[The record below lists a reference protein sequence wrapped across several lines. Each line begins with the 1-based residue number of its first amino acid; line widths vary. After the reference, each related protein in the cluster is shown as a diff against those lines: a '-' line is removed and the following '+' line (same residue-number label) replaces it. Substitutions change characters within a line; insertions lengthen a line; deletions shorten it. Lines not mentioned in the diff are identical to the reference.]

1 MKKRGKKILSLMLA
15 LSIVLCMMP
24 GTAAAGTAAPS
35 TTGFAGGSGTEADP
49 YIISTK
55 AQLNNVRNY
64 MNACYRLNA
73 DIVFT
78 AADFE
83 ENGDFYND
91 GKGWLPLGASQTN
104 AGNETAFRGIFDG
117 NGHVIKGLYINRPN
131 ENDTGLFKYL
141 GGTIKSLGLEEGQ
154 IIGSTRVG
162 AFVGMVDTYTPKYER
177 QILDCY
183 NTCTVKAVNGY
194 AGGIVGEGRG
204 TIDKCYNAGEIK
216 SGSSGCAGG
225 IVPIMQYG
233 SISNCYNSGDVVTDG
248 YTAGGIAGQ
257 IYSASASKSYS
268 VGTQYYGTAYNGH
281 AKGFGYV
288 MNSTSSETEKTI
300 GEMKQ
305 KETFES
311 FDFDTVWSISSNG
324 SYPYPT
330 LQTVANAS
338 KQSSLSVKHKGI
350 TVNAKEVSC
359 TEDGYTGDLTC
370 EGCGEKLSSGSTLKA
385 LGHVESEN
393 YEYDK
398 NSHWKVCTRE
408 TCGAKICE
416 GQHTGGSATLSE
428 RAVCTVCGQAYGKYL
443 PGEIVISGSSV
454 TEKQGREVIV
464 DLNLDE
470 NTGLASMLVEL
481 EYDKGVLEFVGAENG
496 NVFDI
501 GSFDGPDTESDY
513 KVLSWQNGVLKQNII
528 KTGKLATLKFKIK
541 DASPTGE
548 TEIKFLCDSNKYEA
562 IDVKGDAVT
571 VTSEN
576 AKVNVINFY
585 YGDVDGNNNV
595 DSSDVLHLRR
605 YLAKW
610 KGYAANAEASDLDLD
625 EKITLRDITILQR
638 YIAGWTGYEK
648 LPIVDETLTADS
660 QESEL

>member
-1 MKKRGKKILSLMLA
+1 MKKKILSILLA
-15 LSIVLCMMP
+15 LSMVLCMMP

-64 MNACYRLNA
+64 MNACYCLNA

-91 GKGWLPLGASQTN
+91 GKGWLPLGARQTSS
-104 AGNETAFRGIFDG
+104 GNETAFRGIFDG

-154 IIGSTRVG
+154 IIGDTRVG
-162 AFVGMVDTYTPKYER
+162 AFVGMVDTYAPTYER
-177 QILDCY
+177 QILNCY
-183 NTCTVKAVNGY
+183 NTCTVTAVSGY

-204 TIDKCYNAGEIK
+204 MIDKCYNAGEIK
-216 SGSSGCAGG
+216 SGSYGCAGG
-225 IVPIMQYG
+225 IVPIMQNG
-233 SISNCYNSGDVVTDG
+233 SVSNCYNSGDVTGG
-248 YTAGGIAGQ
+248 YNAGGIAGQ
-257 IYSASASKSYS
+257 VSYNANASKSYS
-268 VGTQYYGTAYNGH
+268 VGTQYIGTTYSGH

-288 MNSTSSETEKTI
+288 MNSTSSESGKTI
-300 GEMKQ
+300 AEMKE
-305 KETFES
+305 KETFSS
-311 FDFDTVWSISSNG
+311 FDFETVWSISSD
-324 SYPYPT
+324 SAYPYPT

-350 TVNAKEVSC
+350 TAGAKEATC
-359 TEDGYTGDLTC
+359 TEAGYTGDLTC
-370 EGCGEKLSSGSTLKA
+370 EGCGEKLSSGSVLKA
-385 LGHVESEN
+385 LGHDESEN

-398 NSHWKVCTRE
+398 NSHWKVCVRE
-408 TCGAKICE
+408 TCGMKICE
-416 GQHTGGSATLSE
+416 EQHTGGSATLSE
-428 RAVCTVCGQAYGKYL
+428 KAVCTVCGQAYGKYL
-443 PGEIVISGSSV
+443 PGKIVISGSSV
-454 TEKQGREVIV
+454 TEKQGREVVV

-470 NTGLASMLVEL
+470 NTGLTSMLVEL
-481 EYDKGVLEFVGAENG
+481 EYDKDILEFVSAENG
-496 NVFDI
+496 NVFDSS
-501 GSFDGPDTESDY
+501 SFDGPDTESDY
-513 KVLSWQNGVLKQNII
+513 KVLTWQNGVLKQNIT

-541 DASPTGE
+541 DEAAVGE
-548 TEIKFLCDSNKYEA
+548 TEIKFLCDSDKYEA
-562 IDVKGDAVT
+562 IDAKGDAVT

-576 AKVNVINFY
+576 AKITIIKFF

-610 KGYAANAEASDLDLD
+610 KGYAVNAEAADLDLD

-638 YIAGWTGYEK
+638 HIAGWMGYEK
-648 LPIVDETLTADS
+648 LPIVDETLTADA
-660 QESEL
+660 